1 MKVTVEGANIQCF
14 VDNMEKPL
22 IDYTDPKPFITGR
35 AGFRTHSSVIRFDNF
50 VVTPK
55 AKDASAVAPLS
66 FPEAT
71 TPRIYNMQGLPMPI
85 GKPLPHGIYIVNGKK
100 MAY

>member
-1 MKVTVEGANIQCF
+1 M
-14 VDNMEKPL
+14 
-22 IDYTDPKPFITGR
+22 
-35 AGFRTHSSVIRFDNF
+35 
-50 VVTPK
+50 VTPK

-71 TPRIYNMQGLPMPI
+71 TPRIYDMQGLPMPI

>member
-1 MKVTVEGANIQCF
+1 MLHREEERAPSEGGACSI
-14 VDNMEKPL
+14 
-22 IDYTDPKPFITGR
+22 GRR

-71 TPRIYNMQGLPMPI
+71 TPRIYDMQGLPMPI